1 MYCCIPLTFFS
12 FICRYPFNDSEHA
25 SLFAKITRGVF
36 VIPDC
41 LSAKARCLVRSL
53 LQRSP
58 CDRLS
63 AEDVLHHPWLIN
75 EERQEIQF
83 SRNNSD
89 QQVPDFD
96 PYDFNMDSDA
106 MDVDC

>member
-1 MYCCIPLTFFS
+1 M
-12 FICRYPFNDSEHA
+12 
-25 SLFAKITRGVF
+25 
-36 VIPDC
+36 IPDC

-75 EERQEIQF
+75 EERQEFQV
-83 SRNNSD
+83 RNNTD
-89 QQVPDFD
+89 QQVPDYDPFD
-96 PYDFNMDSDA
+96 YCIDPDGME
-106 MDVDC
+106 VDC